1 MDKNKMMA
9 SAQDTYSSFDKF
21 ITIKEGDHTLVVISK
36 IMLRLLGVLIMIL
49 LSPFLLIGLFIA
61 FIAVL

>member
-1 MDKNKMMA
+1 MDKNKIIS
-9 SAQDTYSSFDKF
+9 SAQDTYSSFDKYVS
-21 ITIKEGDHTLVVISK
+21 INEGDSTLVIIGK
-36 IMLRLLGVLIMIL
+36 IMLRLLGVLVLIL